1 MSRRSSVLLRRPNV
15 SQPSVLRSFRRRAT
29 AAVLLLVVAPL
40 AMTGCSDDGIRSLG
54 GGPVSAN
61 FQATAVPVTIA
72 VTAGNGQAALVGA
85 PLVTPISVAVRDR
98 GGTGVPG
105 VPVHFQLIGGRGTLT
120 VESAVTDRTGVATT
134 GLNIG
139 SSGVVNGTATVVG
152 FPDVTPAVFAVTGVE
167 PAQPFAAVGTAAVT
181 NSLNALRVAIGGVDN
196 GGALPAQS
204 SGRREINW
212 DAVLLDGT
220 DFGGNTTVILLNR
233 TIGIPVSR
241 FQARGV
247 LFDRTTAVSG
257 DGFASANG
265 GVGGQLLAFSPN
277 LIFAPFQDNNQVRVT
292 FVRASTP
299 SAAATAARVGAFG
312 AVFLDVETAGASTV
326 EFFNGL
332 NSLGR
337 IAAPVS
343 GNAAPSFAGGLF
355 TAGPVV
361 THVVLTTGNGT
372 LFQFS
377 GGIITPGPP
386 DLTGLGAVDQ
396 VALDDFIYSEPQ

>member
-1 MSRRSSVLLRRPNV
+1 M

-40 AMTGCSDDGIRSLG
+40 AMTGCSDDGIRSLS
-54 GGPVSAN
+54 GGPVATN
-61 FQATAVPVTIA
+61 FQASAVPVTIS
-72 VTAGNGQAALVGA
+72 VTAGNGQFALVGSTLA
-85 PLVTPISVAVRDR
+85 TPISVTVRDR
-98 GGTGVPG
+98 GGTGIPG
-105 VPVHFQLIGGRGTLT
+105 IPVHLQIVSGRGTLT
-120 VESAVTDRTGVATT
+120 VETAVTDRNGVATA

-139 SSGVVNGTATVVG
+139 TAGAVSGTATAVG
-152 FPDVTPAVFAVTGVE
+152 FPDVTPAVFAVTGVDA
-167 PAQPFAAVGTAAVT
+167 AQPFTAAGAAAVNNAI
-181 NSLNALRVAIGGVDN
+181 NALRTAIGGANN
-196 GGALPAQS
+196 GAAPPAQA

-220 DFGGNTTVILLNR
+220 DFAGNTTPISLNR
-233 TIGIPVSR
+233 TVGIPVTR

-247 LFDRTTAVSG
+247 LFDRVTAVSG
-257 DGFASANG
+257 DSFASVNG
-265 GVGGQLLAFSPN
+265 GVGGQFPAFSPN

-299 SAAATAARVGAFG
+299 PAATTAARVSAFG
-312 AVFLDVETAGASTV
+312 AVFLDVETAGPSTL

-337 IAAPVS
+337 IAAPAGAS
-343 GNAAPSFAGGLF
+343 GTPSFAGGLF
-355 TAGPVV
+355 TAGSVV

-372 LFQFS
+372 LFQFA
-377 GGIITPGPP
+377 GGIITPGAP
-386 DLTGLGAVDQ
+386 DLSGLGAVDQ